1 MDDVDQS
8 LMHELLKKVIVEQH
22 ESRARDHE
30 ILLRLANLERFMA
43 GQCSETAEQHARL
56 DRLVEHIEERLELTD
71 QPLTPPGG
79 GGEVAPPCGSRLLAN
94 PMRSMLGR
102 ERQKTLSGRDP
113 ILCHTQPPR
122 RALPHRAVSR
132 APLVA
137 RR

>member
-43 GQCSETAEQHARL
+43 AQCSETAEQHARL

-71 QPLTPPGG
+71 QPVTPPGG
-79 GGEVAPPCGSRLLAN
+79 G
-94 PMRSMLGR
+94 
-102 ERQKTLSGRDP
+102 
-113 ILCHTQPPR
+113 
-122 RALPHRAVSR
+122 
-132 APLVA
+132 
-137 RR
+137 